1 MEDKIK
7 ALVKELFDSGMT
19 LDEIIETVASIAMT
33 EDFKRST
40 NHELNNLRPRGILT
54 IVLAIYLAAELLTG
68 VIGMLL

>member
-19 LDEIIETVASIAMT
+19 LDEIIETVAAIAMA

-40 NHELNNLRPRGILT
+40 NHEPQ
-54 IVLAIYLAAELLTG
+54 
-68 VIGMLL
+68 

>member
-7 ALVKELFDSGMT
+7 ALVRELFDSDMT

-40 NHELNNLRPRGILT
+40 NHEPQ
-54 IVLAIYLAAELLTG
+54 
-68 VIGMLL
+68 

>member
-19 LDEIIETVASIAMT
+19 LDEIIETVASIAMA
-33 EDFKRST
+33 EDFRGAPT
-40 NHELNNLRPRGILT
+40 MNLNNLRPRSILT